1 MILLLG
7 SLELGTSR
15 HRGLLFKA
23 LADDMGMTSSLVRGR
38 GYGPAAARAVA
49 AAAGPGG
56 LGLLAGESS
65 SSQQQQQ
72 APHQG
77 AGRLQVQPG
86 YEGLSAFVCVQ
97 VRGAGRQ
104 AGRQAGGHLSATA
117 AEQLPINSWSLPG
130 HVCVDAL
137 CAVLC
142 AVCRCV
148 VCRTTSTCSQ
158 PLAPSRP

>member
-1 MILLLG
+1 VILLLG

-65 SSQQQQQ
+65 SSRQQQ

-77 AGRLQVQPG
+77 AGRLHVPPG

-97 VRGAGRQ
+97 VRGV
-104 AGRQAGGHLSATA
+104 QAGGFLNEGVSLTATA
-117 AEQLPINSWSLPG
+117 ASKLPAASQHLAQVQQP
-130 HVCVDAL
+130 VRARMCVDAL
-137 CAVLC
+137 CVCGMLS
-142 AVCRCV
+142 VCRCV
-148 VCRTTSTCSQ
+148 VCRTT
-158 PLAPSRP
+158 